1 MAKQRNARVLFIEG
15 CGSDLAFLSERAI
28 RSGTHIGRQRRLL
41 RLQLCFQLSSVP
53 ACSDCADCAGTG
65 LLQDV
70 RRSTAPQ
77 RLKTSL
83 AACVGNI
90 RIVHHLSMTASDL
103 LPDFSSHKFE
113 RTCS

>member
-53 ACSDCADCAGTG
+53 ACSDCADVLGRVYYKMCAG
-65 LLQDV
+65 QR
-70 RRSTAPQ
+70 RRSVS
-77 RLKTSL
+77 RL
-83 AACVGNI
+83 
-90 RIVHHLSMTASDL
+90 HLL
-103 LPDFSSHKFE
+103 HV
-113 RTCS
+113 